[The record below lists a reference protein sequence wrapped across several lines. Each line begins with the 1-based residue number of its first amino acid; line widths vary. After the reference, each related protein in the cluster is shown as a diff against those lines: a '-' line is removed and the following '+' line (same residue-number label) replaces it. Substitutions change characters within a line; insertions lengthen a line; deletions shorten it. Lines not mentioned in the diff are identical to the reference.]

1 MDMHTGKITHK
12 SSRISGAQRSHDA
25 LLADVS
31 HASNGDVRAAG
42 RLLSD
47 LSGEDRRLQSR
58 AAAAILASAGTGFWM
73 NMLEFA
79 AIGTWSGGA
88 VALPASIERRNL
100 LPKLAGL
107 FLARQDES
115 SATARRE
122 ALASGLSSPEP
133 GVRRFVVDLLRSW
146 GGALDQAGLVSL
158 LNDSDAGVRLRAA
171 RTLGKV
177 GDGRAVL
184 ALIEALGYSDDL
196 IAGEAADALARIG
209 EPALEPLTAALRD
222 EDPYVRWHA
231 AKALAEMANLRA
243 ADALLAALDD
253 QNFGVRWY
261 ASNGLAAM
269 GTRVLVPLLRTLRTH
284 KLTPWLA
291 EAAIHILKNIK
302 DAKTVM
308 LVEELEKMLGDSYA
322 NVEAPIEADRLLK
335 KLEEAYRH
343 EAGSV

>member
-1 MDMHTGKITHK
+1 M
-12 SSRISGAQRSHDA
+12 
-25 LLADVS
+25 ADVS
-31 HASNGDVRAAG
+31 HATNGDVRAAG

-58 AAAAILASAGTGFWM
+58 AAAVILASAEKGFWM

-79 AIGTWSGGA
+79 AIGTWSGEAIA
-88 VALPASIERRNL
+88 VPASIERRNL

-107 FLARQDES
+107 FLARQDGS
-115 SATARRE
+115 SAPARRE

-133 GVRRFVVDLLRSW
+133 GVRRFVVDLVRSW
-146 GGALDQAGLVSL
+146 GGALEQGGLVPL
-158 LNDSDAGVRLRAA
+158 LNDSDTGVRLRAA

-177 GDGRAVL
+177 GDGRAVT
-184 ALIEALGYSDDL
+184 ALIDALGHRDDL
-196 IAGEAADALARIG
+196 TAGEAADALARIG
-209 EPALEPLTAALRD
+209 EPALDPLIEALHD
-222 EDPYVRWHA
+222 EDAYVRWHA
-231 AKALAEMANLRA
+231 AKALADMANLRA
-243 ADALLAALDD
+243 AGALLAALDD
-253 QNFGVRWY
+253 QDSGVRWF

-269 GTRVLVPLLRTLRTH
+269 GPRVLVPLLRTLRTR

-308 LVEELEKMLGDSYA
+308 LVDELEKMLGDSYA

-335 KLEEAYRH
+335 KLEEAHRDK
-343 EAGSV
+343 EGSL